1 MKVEY
6 RCCAGLDVHKRTAV
20 ACVLKGELG
29 KDPVSETKSF
39 GTTTA
44 EVMEMLGWLKE
55 HGVTHVA
62 MEATGNYWM
71 PIYNLLEG
79 HFELIVAN
87 AAHMKAVPG
96 RKTDVQDAEWI
107 ADLLRHGLLRA
118 SFIPSRQQR
127 DLRELTR
134 HRSSLAAKRGQA
146 ANELQKAL
154 ESANIKLQSVVTDIT
169 GVSATE
175 MLAEML
181 AGNKDPK
188 QLAQLAK
195 RRLRSKIPQLEK
207 ALSGNL
213 RSHHKLII
221 EQLLAD
227 IGLFALQI
235 AELDVHIEALLH
247 KNDDDINRLD
257 GTPGINRRV
266 AEVIIAE
273 AGTEMERFP
282 TSITLLPGSES
293 VRAKT
298 KAPANA
304 KAAKLAKAT
313 VLCVPPWWRLLM
325 APYARKGVTT
335 ALNTGA
341 SRHGAV
347 KRRQSLPSPI
357 LWPSPSTVS
366 SNPKPLIVNL
376 ERTSSTNSILSKCST
391 ASPSASR
398 TLAIM
403 SRSLPCPKPHRSTRL
418 RRPIFTRSHRA
429 NFRVSDHL
437 PGCSLSAG

>member
-1 MKVEY
+1 MKVEQC
-6 RCCAGLDVHKRTAV
+6 CCAGLDVHKRTVV
-20 ACVLKGELG
+20 ACVLKGQPGRE
-29 KDPVSETKSF
+29 PVSQTKSF

-44 EVMEMLGWLKE
+44 EMMEMLEWFKE
-55 HGVTHVA
+55 QEVTHGA

-118 SFIPSRQQR
+118 SFIPSRPQR

-175 MLAEML
+175 MLQEMIG
-181 AGNKDPK
+181 GNTDAKE
-188 QLAQLAK
+188 LAQLAK
-195 RRLRSKIPQLEK
+195 RKLRSKIPQLEK

-213 RSHHKLII
+213 RCHHKLII

-227 IGLFALQI
+227 IALFALQI
-235 AELDVHIEALLH
+235 AELDAHIEALLR

-266 AEVIIAE
+266 AEVIVAE
-273 AGTEMERFP
+273 AGTEMNRFP
-282 TSITLLPGSES
+282 TEHHFASWIGVCPGQNES
-293 VRAKT
+293 AGKRKSGKT
-298 KAPANA
+298 
-304 KAAKLAKAT
+304 
-313 VLCVPPWWRLLM
+313 
-325 APYARKGVTT
+325 RKGNRSLRA
-335 ALNTGA
+335 ALVEA
-341 SRHGAV
+341 AHGAV
-347 KRRQSLPSPI
+347 RKKESYYGAQYRRIAARRGKKKALLAVAHS
-357 LWPSPSTVS
+357 
-366 SNPKPLIVNL
+366 
-376 ERTSSTNSILSKCST
+376 
-391 ASPSASR
+391 
-398 TLAIM
+398 LAIAIYHM
-403 SRSLPCPKPHRSTRL
+403 LKFKTAYRELGADFFDKLNPLKLL
-418 RRPIFTRSHRA
+418 RRLTTRIENLGYQVQITPISQA
-429 NFRVSDHL
+429 
-437 PGCSLSAG
+437 A

>member
-20 ACVLKGELG
+20 ACVLEGELG

-44 EVMEMLGWLKE
+44 EVMEMLGWLQE

-96 RKTDVQDAEWI
+96 RKSDVQDAEWI
-107 ADLLRHGLLRA
+107 AELLRHGLLRA

-207 ALSGNL
+207 ALNGSL

-221 EQLLAD
+221 EQLLVFPRKS
-227 IGLFALQI
+227 G
-235 AELDVHIEALLH
+235 
-247 KNDDDINRLD
+247 R
-257 GTPGINRRV
+257 G
-266 AEVIIAE
+266 
-273 AGTEMERFP
+273 ER
-282 TSITLLPGSES
+282 S
-293 VRAKT
+293 
-298 KAPANA
+298 
-304 KAAKLAKAT
+304 
-313 VLCVPPWWRLLM
+313 
-325 APYARKGVTT
+325 
-335 ALNTGA
+335 
-341 SRHGAV
+341 
-347 KRRQSLPSPI
+347 
-357 LWPSPSTVS
+357 
-366 SNPKPLIVNL
+366 
-376 ERTSSTNSILSKCST
+376 
-391 ASPSASR
+391 
-398 TLAIM
+398 
-403 SRSLPCPKPHRSTRL
+403 
-418 RRPIFTRSHRA
+418 
-429 NFRVSDHL
+429 
-437 PGCSLSAG
+437 

>member
-6 RCCAGLDVHKRTAV
+6 RCCAGLDVHKRTVV

-29 KDPVSETKSF
+29 QDPVSESKSF

-44 EVMEMLGWLKE
+44 EVMEMLEWLKE

-87 AAHMKAVPG
+87 ATHMKAVPG

-107 ADLLRHGLLRA
+107 AELLRHGLLRA
-118 SFIPSRQQR
+118 SFIPSRPQR

-247 KNDDDINRLD
+247 KNDDDIKRLD

-282 TSITLLPGSES
+282 TEHHFASWIGICPGQNES
-293 VRAKT
+293 AGKRKSGKT
-298 KAPANA
+298 
-304 KAAKLAKAT
+304 
-313 VLCVPPWWRLLM
+313 
-325 APYARKGVTT
+325 RKGNRSLRA
-335 ALNTGA
+335 ALVEA
-341 SRHGAV
+341 AHGAIR
-347 KRRQSLPSPI
+347 KKGSYYGAQ
-357 LWPSPSTVS
+357 
-366 SNPKPLIVNL
+366 
-376 ERTSSTNSILSKCST
+376 
-391 ASPSASR
+391 
-398 TLAIM
+398 
-403 SRSLPCPKPHRSTRL
+403 
-418 RRPIFTRSHRA
+418 
-429 NFRVSDHL
+429 
-437 PGCSLSAG
+437 